1 MTKFK
6 SLIAAA
12 AMAVSLPLAVPAAAQ
27 EFPLVAGEFSDVSGI
42 FVEDGAEFKYAQHLA
57 DQWVGAQEFAKSK
70 GWITDYK
77 IYINLYPRDGEPNV
91 YLMVTY
97 PSMPDAEEEERRNAA
112 YREWASKTDEQLSS
126 ESGDRAE
133 YRRIVSSMILQEY
146 TKR

>member
-12 AMAVSLPLAVPAAAQ
+12 AIAVSLPLAAPAAAQ
-27 EFPLVAGEFSDVSGI
+27 EFPLVAGEFADVSGI
-42 FVEDGAEFKYAQHLA
+42 YVEDGGEVKYAQHLA
-57 DQWVGAQEFAKSK
+57 DQWMAAQEFAKSK
-70 GWITDYK
+70 GWISDYK
-77 IYINLYPRDGEPNV
+77 VYINLYPRDGEPNV

-97 PSMPDAEEEERRNAA
+97 PSMPDAAESERRNAA
-112 YREWASKTDEQLSS
+112 YNEWASKNDEQMIA

-133 YRRIVSSMILQEY
+133 YRRIVSTTLLQEY

>member
-1 MTKFK
+1 MMKFK
-6 SLIAAA
+6 SLFAAA
-12 AMAVSLPLAVPAAAQ
+12 AFAVSLPIAAPVAAQ
-27 EFPLVAGEFSDVSGI
+27 EFPLVAGEYSDVSGI
-42 FVEDGAEFKYAQHLA
+42 YVKDGGEFEYAQHLA
-57 DQWVGAQEFAKSK
+57 DQWMAGQEFAKSK

-97 PSMPDAEEEERRNAA
+97 PSMPDAAEGERRSAA
-112 YREWASKTDEQLSS
+112 YREWASKSSAQLSS